1 MNGNKVIRRTTIN
14 GIDYTIEAIVGDY
27 WQDNGDG
34 TESLINCFEVYII
47 NEENG
52 ETEPYCRCGS
62 SFDGIENAIDYLKRG
77 DEEEN

>member
-14 GIDYTIEAIVGDY
+14 GIDYTIEAIVDDY
-27 WQDNGDG
+27 WQPNEGG
-34 TESLINCFEVYII
+34 TESLVESFEVYII

-52 ETEPYCRCGS
+52 EREAYCRCAS